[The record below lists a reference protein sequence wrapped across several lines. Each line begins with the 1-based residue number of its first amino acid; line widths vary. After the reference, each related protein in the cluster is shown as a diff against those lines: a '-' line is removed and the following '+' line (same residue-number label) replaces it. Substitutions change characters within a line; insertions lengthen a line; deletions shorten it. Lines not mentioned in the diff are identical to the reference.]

1 MPNSK
6 QKKTAE
12 KAYDRAEILVPP
24 ASPALGRVAQQPP
37 PSDNSFMA
45 RGWARISGRK
55 RQRIKMPT
63 LNNNNDLSRRE
74 SEVMSYQ
81 QNGRRESGQSV
92 ESTWP
97 MINANSNFAR
107 VAHLSEYC
115 RTEEGEAKKRHFLNR
130 GMDRIRRSFR
140 RSFRRG
146 GTSGCHQLQALTQ
159 STATANDAGGGGVA
173 PSANE
178 AQVSGTAKNYCPAD
192 EIAVRSAACSFAV
205 KYLGACEVFESRG
218 MSVCESALQHLRAR
232 KRSIKALLYIS
243 GDGIRVVDQEHN
255 RGLIVD
261 QTIEKVSFCAP
272 DRNNVK
278 GFSYICRD
286 GATRRWMC
294 HGFHASKDSGER
306 LSHAVGCA
314 FTVCLEKKRKRD
326 AQTAAYRNAQALAH
340 SVDLDSSGIEDSG
353 GAEFA
358 RTNQG
363 YRSFRQLSMSERRAD
378 PQKAIMVVGHAAP
391 PVPCTESNDG
401 ASSTTTTTALLNRYS
416 LPPMCTPTMSM
427 TTANAST
434 PRPSGNPN
442 LFERSYCRFG
452 YFRDQSKPITHR
464 KACKLGCAFTVCLE
478 KKRKRDAQT
487 AAYRNAQAL
496 AHSVDLDSSGI
507 EDSGGAEFARTNQG
521 YRSFRQLSMSERRA
535 DPQKAIMVVGHAA
548 PPVPCTESNDGASS
562 TATTTALLNRY
573 SLPPMCTPTMS
584 MTTAN
589 ASTPRPSGNP
599 NLFERSGSLRAPTSA
614 ALANASGID
623 DQQQKLASAFAQF
636 SSLPKKSAK
645 RVGTMPRMSLHNEP
659 IWEGE
664 VEDESAV
671 VGAQKNVVENGYV
684 SWDWTRGKANGRD
697 RFYRTLPHTMPNLAP
712 TNWCSFS
719 PSIPTTI
726 PEEEKQC
733 LRESPSP
740 ADPFHTNVGGHVQ
753 GQQHQAIATISSV
766 RADSWLAETLQ
777 KAASLSVLAKPPDS
791 VAAAAAQFPHSQSFG
806 FGITPR
812 HMPLESWHNET
823 KIDCCNMAAT
833 QLPLQRLADSTI
845 TSSSSTPA
853 TTAAPSSTTI
863 ASTALVAWP
872 PDSAKLRTKQPPP
885 PPLPPQQF
893 VAYDAIDSATTAGRV
908 NVRKSSRQIEYQL
921 LQETGQPQSPPRSS
935 TLDKTMKSNPADP
948 FDVNWSQLVLE
959 QSALKLKS
967 PRIAAPARPEHFSV
981 PEKKKPPTTA
991 QTMNQNN
998 HSNNSGSNSNPFN
1011 WESTTVNV

>member
-1 MPNSK
+1 MFLPNQLPTQLRHPDKSNQEASNSENGPK
-6 QKKTAE
+6 RRRMVGKKK

-24 ASPALGRVAQQPP
+24 ASPTLARVAQQPP
-37 PSDNSFMA
+37 PSDNSFMS

-55 RQRIKMPT
+55 RQRLKMPT

-74 SEVMSYQ
+74 SEIMSYQ

-97 MINANSNFAR
+97 MISANSNFAR

-115 RTEEGEAKKRHFLNR
+115 RTEEEAKKRHFLNR

-159 STATANDAGGGGVA
+159 STATANDAGGGAAA

-178 AQVSGTAKNYCPAD
+178 AQASGTAKNYCPAD
-192 EIAVRSAACSFAV
+192 EIAVRSAACSFTV

-340 SVDLDSSGIEDSG
+340 SVDLDTSGIEDSG

-391 PVPCTESNDG
+391 PVPSTEINDG
-401 ASSTTTTTALLNRYS
+401 ASSTTTTTDILNRYS
-416 LPPMCTPTMSM
+416 LPPMCAPTMS
-427 TTANAST
+427 TTTTNAST
-434 PRPSGNPN
+434 PRP
-442 LFERSYCRFG
+442 
-452 YFRDQSKPITHR
+452 T
-464 KACKLGCAFTVCLE
+464 
-478 KKRKRDAQT
+478 
-487 AAYRNAQAL
+487 
-496 AHSVDLDSSGI
+496 
-507 EDSGGAEFARTNQG
+507 
-521 YRSFRQLSMSERRA
+521 
-535 DPQKAIMVVGHAA
+535 
-548 PPVPCTESNDGASS
+548 
-562 TATTTALLNRY
+562 
-573 SLPPMCTPTMS
+573 
-584 MTTAN
+584 
-589 ASTPRPSGNP
+589 GNP

-614 ALANASGID
+614 ALANASDID
-623 DQQQKLASAFAQF
+623 DQQQKLASAFSHF

-664 VEDESAV
+664 VEEESAV
-671 VGAQKNVVENGYV
+671 VGAQKNVENGVV

-740 ADPFHTNVGGHVQ
+740 ADPFHTNVDGHVQ
-753 GQQHQAIATISSV
+753 GQQHQAIGTISSV

-791 VAAAAAQFPHSQSFG
+791 VVAAAAQFPHSQSFG

-812 HMPLESWHNET
+812 HMPVESWHNET
-823 KIDCCNMAAT
+823 QIDCCSMAAT
-833 QLPLQRLADSTI
+833 QLSLQRLADSAI
-845 TSSSSTPA
+845 TSSNTRA
-853 TTAAPSSTTI
+853 TTAAPSSTTS
-863 ASTALVAWP
+863 ASTASVAWP
-872 PDSAKLRTKQPPP
+872 PDNAKLRTKQPPPP

-893 VAYDAIDSATTAGRV
+893 VAYDAIDSATTSAAGAAAGRV

-967 PRIAAPARPEHFSV
+967 PRTAVPVRPEHFSV
-981 PEKKKPPTTA
+981 PEKKKPPPPTTA
-991 QTMNQNN
+991 QTMDQNN
-998 HSNNSGSNSNPFN
+998 HSNNSSSNPFN